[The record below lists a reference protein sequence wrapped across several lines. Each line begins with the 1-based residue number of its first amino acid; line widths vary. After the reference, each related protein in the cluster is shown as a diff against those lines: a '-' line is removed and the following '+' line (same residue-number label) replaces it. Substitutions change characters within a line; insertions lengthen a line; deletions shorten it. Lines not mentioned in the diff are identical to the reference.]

1 MTNGARVILDS
12 LQLRLTIDRMCHEL
26 IENHADFSDTALLGL
41 QPRGIQFSERIAE
54 RLRELTGNH
63 EIRLGRLDVTFNR
76 DDIRHHDGPLLPN
89 AMQVDFLIEGLK
101 VVLIDDVLYTGRTIR
116 AGLDAML
123 AFGRPKKVELAV
135 LIDRRFSRELPIE
148 PNYVGRRIDT
158 ITSERVK
165 VDLGGN
171 GMPDVVTLYSPEI
184 TA

>member
-26 IENHADFSDTALLGL
+26 IENHGDFSDTALLGL
-41 QPRGIQFSERIAE
+41 QPRGIQLSERMAD
-54 RLRELTGNH
+54 RLRELTGNQK
-63 EIRLGRLDVTFNR
+63 IRLGRLDVTFNR

-89 AMQVDFLIEGLK
+89 AMKVDFLIEGLK

-165 VDLGGN
+165 VELCGSGS
-171 GMPDVVTLYSPEI
+171 PDVVTLYSPEI